1 VGGPLVGFMRKFGVD
16 LRLDGGVGSVVLV
29 A

>member
-1 VGGPLVGFMRKFGVD
+1 VGGSLVDFGWKFGVD
-16 LRLDGGVGSVVLV
+16 LRLDGGIGSVILV

>member
-1 VGGPLVGFMRKFGVD
+1 LIRSGRGFGVD

>member
-1 VGGPLVGFMRKFGVD
+1 VGGPLIRSGRGFGVD